1 MTIEITS
8 KNAFIK
14 KIRIFESD
22 NYIFFI
28 GTHNT
33 KKTFHYLS
41 FKKIKFTTENKQL
54 APSFSLKDILYE
66 NYTLPQTTLQDLI
79 SSINKKTN
87 QTLRLTKPIQVLF
100 GFIKFY
106 LGYYAIII
114 TESSKIGKIGRHV
127 INKVEKA
134 ETYPL
139 FSVDNTLIEDEVYN
153 LESKYL
159 ALFKNFELTKQ
170 TYYSCSYD
178 LTKTLQRNFIENLK
192 KDVVPDY
199 MSTYKRHTKQK
210 TVNDVNGSNDK
221 YSLKLLTNNCF
232 LWNNYHI
239 KEIHTILHDPSLWLV
254 YFIYGYFEQAECNI
268 YGLRLLIT
276 VVARR
281 NRYYAGTR
289 YLKRGVNNDGSV
301 ANDVETEQIVEEL
314 STTWSG
320 KPILSSFIHMRGSVP
335 IYWSQK
341 QTSLFPNPDI
351 AVNLT
356 DFRFDATKRH
366 FSLLTE
372 RYGHPCIVCN
382 LTKTK
387 EINKKQET
395 LLNEWYYKGVDYIN
409 KTSLDEDQQIIYHQY
424 DLKSERFKPK
434 FYETSIKQSIKFIE
448 QTNLFCLVPQFKGD
462 YVYHL
467 SLQSGV
473 IRSNCV
479 DCVDRTNV
487 YQQVIGIAA
496 LVIQLRQMGANA
508 MFPEREDEDI
518 YGVLTDIYKRMGH
531 ELSSQYVGSLAHK
544 QRIKDTRNAV
554 NKFIDKFSETFNTF
568 QRYFNN
574 SFNDNHKQAAFNLFL
589 GKYKVGKGDCNGK
602 VNMPH
607 IWDILNDTVFH
618 RKKEHKLMKMD
629 VNWYSEAYNKFI
641 LRNLLCDCENVVTLI
656 DFINKNLSVN
666 YGSNNNTLNTSSIDN
681 NNNNNNNTSI
691 LNSSK
696 SQLTSSNTSLVNSF
710 LSQPQKTFKLVQVND
725 YIVSFDK
732 YVKYKLANQMK
743 FSDEYAF
750 EKGIP
755 LFYYLDSKKAI
766 RVHEFYKFSFSE
778 ITPIKNKP
786 HAHQCSS
793 DDNGIKLHKHNHN
806 HKHSNWLASSSVTPQ
821 RKAFN
826 RSLMTLSS
834 TNIKHG
840 FYTPTNTNS
849 SGFITLRNNNNNCNT
864 VNSSCQMF
872 MGRNMTHKKTKKTL
886 LPKRSSGLPS
896 IIGFSSLYSKL
907 LLPNSSSIR
916 PCNQSYKVERIKY
929 KLTITSFEEDL
940 NDVNK
945 IKAFMDFKSVNNDTT
960 TSSAFVGLDRFI
972 TEMPKKDNEYN
983 HGDSPYNANEY
994 NSNNNNNNTRSVS
1007 SNNGVDG
1014 YYFKK
1019 NSYQKTNDDYY
1030 FIYVV
1035 DEKCFYKKPNTFT
1048 KNNKNNNMQSNKK
1061 NYILFNK
1068 IAFDDIYETSSLS
1081 SLSNNKLRQ
1090 SHSQG
1095 SVSHSNNQ
1103 SFNNNNN
1110 NNNGN
1115 SNSVFNNNN
1124 NNITTTIQNN
1134 TNNINTGVQPSS
1146 SLITSTPILPFQTQT
1161 QIRLL
1166 RTHSPKQKVNV
1177 KCIPIKILENF
1188 YDI

>member
-1 MTIEITS
+1 MTIEISS

-14 KIRIFESD
+14 KIHIFESD

-41 FKKIKFTTENKQL
+41 FKKIKFTNENKQL
-54 APSFSLKDILYE
+54 APSFSLKDILHE
-66 NYTLPQTTLQDLI
+66 NHALPQTMLQDLL
-79 SSINKKTN
+79 SSLSKKTN
-87 QTLRLTKPIQVLF
+87 QTLRLIKPIQVLF
-100 GFIKFY
+100 GFVKFY
-106 LGYYAIII
+106 LGYYAIVI

-134 ETYPL
+134 EMYPL
-139 FSVDNTLIEDEVYN
+139 FSVDSALIEEDVYN

-159 ALFKNFELTKQ
+159 ALFKNFQLSKQ

-192 KDVVPDY
+192 IDVVPDY
-199 MSTYKRHTKQK
+199 MSTYKRKPKDASTASDNNH
-210 TVNDVNGSNDK
+210 NNSNSNSK

-239 KEIHTILHDPSLWLV
+239 KEIHAILHEPSLWLV

-276 VVARR
+276 VIARR

-395 LLNEWYYKGVDYIN
+395 LLNEWYSKGVDYIN
-409 KTSLDEDQQIIYHQY
+409 KTSLDEDQQIIYHPY

-434 FYETSIKQSIKFIE
+434 FYETSYKQSIKFIE

-496 LVIQLRQMGANA
+496 LVIQLCQMGANA
-508 MFPEREDEDI
+508 TFPEREDEDI
-518 YGVLTDIYKRMGH
+518 YGVLTEIYKRMGH
-531 ELSSQYVGSLAHK
+531 ELSNQYAGSLAHK

-589 GKYKVGKGDCNGK
+589 GKYKVGKGDCEGK
-602 VNMPH
+602 VATPH
-607 IWDILNDTVFH
+607 IWDIFNDTVFH
-618 RKKEHKLMKMD
+618 RKKEHKLAKMD

-641 LRNLLCDCENVVTLI
+641 LRNLLCDCENGVTLI
-656 DFINKNLSVN
+656 DFINKSLSVN
-666 YGSNNNTLNTSSIDN
+666 YGSSGNNTLNTSVDN
-681 NNNNNNNTSI
+681 ILNTSS
-691 LNSSK
+691 LNTSK
-696 SQLTSSNTSLVNSF
+696 SQQTSSTTSLVNSF
-710 LSQPQKTFKLVQVND
+710 LSQTHKTFKLVQVND

-732 YVKYKLANQMK
+732 YVKYKLANQTK
-743 FSDEYAF
+743 FSDEFAF
-750 EKGIP
+750 EKDIP
-755 LFYYLDSKKAI
+755 LFYYLDAKKAI

-778 ITPIKNKP
+778 ITPIKNKL
-786 HAHQCSS
+786 HAHC
-793 DDNGIKLHKHNHN
+793 DGANLHKHN
-806 HKHSNWLASSSVTPQ
+806 NWLASSSVTPQ

-826 RSLMTLSS
+826 RSLMTLPN
-834 TNIKHG
+834 TTIQHG
-840 FYTPTNTNS
+840 FYTPTNKNS
-849 SGFITLRNNNNNCNT
+849 SGFITAHNMNSTSNT
-864 VNSSCQMF
+864 VNGSQVF
-872 MGRNMTHKKTKKTL
+872 LGRNMTYKKTKKTL
-886 LPKRSSGLPS
+886 FPKRSSGLPS
-896 IIGFSSLYSKL
+896 MIGFSNLYSRL
-907 LLPNSSSIR
+907 LLPTSSSVR
-916 PCNQSYKVERIKY
+916 PVNQSYKVERIKY
-929 KLTITSFEEDL
+929 KLTVTSFEQDL
-940 NDVNK
+940 NDINK
-945 IKAFMDFKSVNNDTT
+945 INAFMHFKSSGT
-960 TSSAFVGLDRFI
+960 
-972 TEMPKKDNEYN
+972 NEYN
-983 HGDSPYNANEY
+983 HADSPHEY
-994 NSNNNNNNTRSVS
+994 SSKKLLHNTRSAS
-1007 SNNGVDG
+1007 TGGDG
-1014 YYFKK
+1014 YYYKK
-1019 NSYQKTNDDYY
+1019 NSYQKTDDDDY

-1035 DEKCFYKKPNTFT
+1035 DEKCFYKKAKPNAFT
-1048 KNNKNNNMQSNKK
+1048 KNKNDAQTNSGNSNSTGR
-1061 NYILFNK
+1061 NCAVFNK
-1068 IAFDDIYETSSLS
+1068 LAFDDIYETSSLS
-1081 SLSNNKLRQ
+1081 SLLNSKFRP

-1103 SFNNNNN
+1103 SFNNNNGKKKPCNQAYGTKDSLVTN
-1110 NNNGN
+1110 NNNYN
-1115 SNSVFNNNN
+1115 PTTTSTSLLNNN
-1124 NNITTTIQNN
+1124 NNITTVPN
-1134 TNNINTGVQPSS
+1134 TNNANSNFNVNAVQTSS
-1146 SLITSTPILPFQTQT
+1146 SSIAFTPLPFQT

-1166 RTHSPKQKVNV
+1166 RTRSPKQKVNV
-1177 KCIPIKILENF
+1177 KCIPMKILENF

>member
-1 MTIEITS
+1 MTIEISS

-41 FKKIKFTTENKQL
+41 FKKIKFTNENKQL

-66 NYTLPQTTLQDLI
+66 NNHALPQTMLQDLL

-87 QTLRLTKPIQVLF
+87 QTLRLVKPIQVLF
-100 GFIKFY
+100 GFIQFY

-127 INKVEKA
+127 IHKVEKV

-139 FSVDNTLIEDEVYN
+139 FSVDNALIEDEIYN

-199 MSTYKRHTKQK
+199 MSTYKRKQK
-210 TVNDVNGSNDK
+210 DTNDNNNK

-239 KEIHTILHDPSLWLV
+239 KEIHTILHEPSLWLV

-387 EINKKQET
+387 EINKQQET
-395 LLNEWYYKGVDYIN
+395 LLNEWYFKGVDYIN
-409 KTSLDEDQQIIYHQY
+409 KTSLDEDQQIIYHHY

-508 MFPEREDEDI
+508 TFPEREDEDI

-531 ELSSQYVGSLAHK
+531 ELSNQYVGSLAHK

-589 GKYKVGKGDCNGK
+589 GKYKVGKGDCDGK

-618 RKKEHKLMKMD
+618 RKKEHKLVKMD
-629 VNWYSEAYNKFI
+629 VNWYSEAFNKFI

-666 YGSNNNTLNTSSIDN
+666 YGSDTNTLNTSVDN
-681 NNNNNNNTSI
+681 NNNNILNTSN
-691 LNSSK
+691 LNTSK
-696 SQLTSSNTSLVNSF
+696 SQQTSSNTSLVNSF
-710 LSQPQKTFKLVQVND
+710 LSQTQKTFKLIQVND

-743 FSDEYAF
+743 FNDEFTF
-750 EKGIP
+750 EKDIP
-755 LFYYLDSKKAI
+755 LFYYPDSKKAI

-778 ITPIKNKP
+778 ISSIKNKP
-786 HAHQCSS
+786 HAHC
-793 DDNGIKLHKHNHN
+793 DDEVKLHKHH
-806 HKHSNWLASSSVTPQ
+806 HKHNNWLASSSVTPQ

-834 TNIKHG
+834 TNINHG

-849 SGFITLRNNNNNCNT
+849 NGFITLRNMNNNNNNSNT
-864 VNSSCQMF
+864 LNASQMF
-872 MGRNMTHKKTKKTL
+872 LGRNMTYKKTKKTL
-886 LPKRSSGLPS
+886 FPKRSSGLPA
-896 IIGFSSLYSKL
+896 IIGFTSLYNKL
-907 LLPNSSSIR
+907 LLPTTSSSIR

-929 KLTITSFEEDL
+929 KLTITSFEQDL
-940 NDVNK
+940 NDINK
-945 IKAFMDFKSVNNDTT
+945 INAFMHFKSINNETT
-960 TSSAFVGLDRFI
+960 TNSAFVDFDPFI
-972 TEMPKKDNEYN
+972 TAIPKKDNEYN
-983 HGDSPYNANEY
+983 HVDSPYNSNEY
-994 NSNNNNNNTRSVS
+994 INHNNNKLINNTRSVS
-1007 SNNGVDG
+1007 NGVDR

-1035 DEKCFYKKPNTFT
+1035 DEKCFYKKAKPNTFA
-1048 KNNKNNNMQSNKK
+1048 KNKNNTQTNKK
-1061 NYILFNK
+1061 NYIMFNK
-1068 IAFDDIYETSSLS
+1068 LPFDDLYETSSLS
-1081 SLSNNKLRQ
+1081 SLSNNKLRP

-1103 SFNNNNN
+1103 SFNNNNTL
-1110 NNNGN
+1110 
-1115 SNSVFNNNN
+1115 FNNN
-1124 NNITTTIQNN
+1124 ISTVPNN
-1134 TNNINTGVQPSS
+1134 TTNSNTAVQPSS
-1146 SLITSTPILPFQTQT
+1146 SLITSTPLLPFQTQT